1 MDNRLKA
8 NELIFHLNAVSVC
21 ISLARSSTGWGY
33 RHLIKFWL
41 VKSVL
46 VVSTSLCSVLKLD
59 PTLTL
64 HALLPRSLKSLAF
77 TCRAIRPVFS
87 FAAICFAS
95 RASFSTF

>member
-1 MDNRLKA
+1 MHFPRTLFHRLW
-8 NELIFHLNAVSVC
+8 HRC
-21 ISLARSSTGWGY
+21 
-33 RHLIKFWL
+33 LIKFWL
-41 VKSVL
+41 IKSVV

-59 PTLTL
+59 PTRTL
-64 HALLPRSLKSLAF
+64 HALLPRSLKSFAL